1 MQYAGGKHY
10 LRRKL
15 ETAILGYTT
24 YRGPYFEPF
33 VGGAN
38 SFEVLAPHFS
48 SSHASDL
55 HQDLI
60 MLYQAIASGWEPPRS
75 IDEPTYH
82 ALRNASPSAL
92 RAFVGFG
99 VSFGGK
105 WFGGYA
111 KDNPGECHFYA
122 DASARKLLKIR
133 HILVASSVTC
143 CSYDS
148 VNPPPGSVVYCD
160 PPYRGTLEF
169 DGVASFDSDKFW
181 SVARGW
187 ATSGVHVF
195 VSEYAAPEDWRSI
208 MDHEAL
214 LHVKRTPSKRERRT
228 ERLFVHSSQ
237 VEQLAV

>member
-10 LRRKL
+10 LGRKL
-15 ETAILGYTT
+15 ETAILGHTT
-24 YRGPYFEPF
+24 CRGPYFEPF

-55 HQDLI
+55 HEDLI

-75 IDEPTYH
+75 IDESTYKS
-82 ALRNASPSAL
+82 LRNASPSAL

-111 KDNPGECHFYA
+111 RTSPGTRRNYA
-122 DASARKLLKIR
+122 NGSARKLLKIR
-133 HILVASSVTC
+133 NVLAASSITC
-143 CSYDS
+143 CSYDH
-148 VNPPPGSVVYCD
+148 VKPPPGSVVYCD
-160 PPYRGTLEF
+160 PPYRDTLGF
-169 DGVASFDSDKFW
+169 GGVEPFDSDKFW
-181 SVARGW
+181 GVAREW
-187 ATSGVHVF
+187 STSGVRVF
-195 VSEYAAPEDWRSI
+195 VSEYAAPNGWRSI

-214 LHVKRTPSKRERRT
+214 LNVKRTTLKRERRT
-228 ERLFVHSSQ
+228 ERLFVY
-237 VEQLAV
+237 EP